1 MMKNLMLLALS
12 AEDLEAVDTALT
24 TLEMRLTGLIALRVE
39 ESHELAKMHGTSE
52 AFCVRMLTALAQNP
66 QIVPPDFDLA
76 VAQASLVAMG
86 VLRPRLVRLRRLGGR
101 AEDSEM
107 ALCSDVMS
115 AALEGHALLKVS
127 DRYRPEAPM

>member
-1 MMKNLMLLALS
+1 MTKNLMALAQ
-12 AEDLEAVDTALT
+12 AADDLEAVDTALT

-39 ESHELAKMHGTSE
+39 EHHGLAKMHGKSE
-52 AFCVRMLTALAQNP
+52 AFCVRTLTALAQNP
-66 QIVPPDFDLA
+66 QIVPPDFALA
-76 VAQASLVAMG
+76 EAQAGLAAMD
-86 VLRPRLVRLRRLGGR
+86 VLRPRLLRLRRLGGR

-127 DRYRPEAPM
+127 GCVRKT